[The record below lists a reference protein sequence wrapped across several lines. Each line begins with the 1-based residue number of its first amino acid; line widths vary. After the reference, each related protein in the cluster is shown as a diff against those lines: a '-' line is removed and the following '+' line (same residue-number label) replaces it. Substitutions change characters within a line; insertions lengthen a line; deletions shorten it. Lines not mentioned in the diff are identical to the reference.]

1 MKTSILPAAAL
12 SAMLAVSS
20 TGQVAADAGDALVG
34 GIIGG
39 VIGGAIVN
47 ERNKT
52 RRTTTTTK
60 RVVVTPRYSAARA
73 ENREVQTA
81 LNYFGFPAGTPDG
94 VLGRRSRTAVAQ
106 YQGTLGY
113 PATGYLTDY
122 EKTFLLSSY
131 NRAIVGGPVTN
142 QQIASVG
149 TRGLLLQYRD
159 QAAGVAVQPAPGTTV
174 VVNPAPQPAPQPEPE
189 VVAAAPVIEEAPT
202 NALPNFLGGGSAVS
216 LASHCNKVSL
226 LTNANGG
233 FTQLA
238 SMTDTNMVLNEQLC
252 LARTYA
258 IATGE
263 DLAAS
268 VQGANPAQIADQCK
282 SFGPIMKDHVAALS
296 LKPSGEVLRG
306 VSSFVLST
314 GMSPP
319 QLAATSKICLS
330 VGYRTD
336 DMDVAVGSGLILV
349 ALGEQVY
356 AEMMGHHLSQGFGT
370 SKRADLA
377 NDWYGMALQ
386 ALDAG
391 QTAAFAPNQPDRVEL
406 IRAATTGGDQA
417 GINTVPV
424 SATGGGL
431 PTFNVSD

>member
-1 MKTSILPAAAL
+1 MNRNFFSATAL
-12 SAMLAVSS
+12 SGLLIISS
-20 TGQVAADAGDALVG
+20 VGQVTADAGDALVG

-47 ERNKT
+47 EGNK
-52 RRTTTTTK
+52 RRTTTK
-60 RVVVTPRYSAARA
+60 RRTVVVQPRYSAARA

-81 LNYFGFPAGTPDG
+81 LNYFGFPAGSPDG
-94 VLGRRSRTAVAQ
+94 VLGRRSRAAVAQ

-113 PATGYLTDY
+113 PATGYLTEY

-131 NRAIVGGPVTN
+131 NRALVGGATTN
-142 QQIASVG
+142 QQIATVG

-159 QAAGVAVQPAPGTTV
+159 QAAGVVPQQPVQGTTV
-174 VVNPAPQPAPQPEPE
+174 VVNPAPQAVAPQPTEP
-189 VVAAAPVIEEAPT
+189 VVALAPAPEEPT
-202 NALPNFLGGGSAVS
+202 NALPNFLGGGSVQS

-238 SMTDTNMVLNEQLC
+238 SMTDSNLVLNEQLC

-258 IATGE
+258 IANGE

-268 VQGANPAQIADQCK
+268 VQGVSVSQINDQCK
-282 SFGPIMKDHVAALS
+282 TFGPIMKDHVAALS
-296 LKPSGEVLRG
+296 LKPSSDVIRG
-306 VSSFVLST
+306 VSGFVLST

-356 AEMMGHHLSQGFGT
+356 AELIGHHLSQGYGT

-377 NDWYGMALQ
+377 NDWYTMALT

-391 QTAAFAPNQPDRVEL
+391 QTAVFAPNQPDRVEL
-406 IRAATTGGDQA
+406 IRAATVGSDRA
-417 GINTVPV
+417 SIETVPV
-424 SATGGGL
+424 NAGGGGL
-431 PTFNVSD
+431 PTFNISE

>member
-1 MKTSILPAAAL
+1 M
-12 SAMLAVSS
+12 
-20 TGQVAADAGDALVG
+20 D
-34 GIIGG
+34 
-39 VIGGAIVN
+39 
-47 ERNKT
+47 
-52 RRTTTTTK
+52 
-60 RVVVTPRYSAARA
+60 
-73 ENREVQTA
+73 
-81 LNYFGFPAGTPDG
+81 
-94 VLGRRSRTAVAQ
+94 
-106 YQGTLGY
+106 
-113 PATGYLTDY
+113 
-122 EKTFLLSSY
+122 
-131 NRAIVGGPVTN
+131 GPVTN

-149 TRGLLLQYRD
+149 TRDLLLQYRD

-174 VVNPAPQPAPQPEPE
+174 VVNPAPQPAPAPE
-189 VVAAAPVIEEAPT
+189 VVVAQVAPLVVEEEPA

-238 SMTDTNMVLNEQLC
+238 SMTDSNLVLNEQLC

-268 VQGANPAQIADQCK
+268 VQGVNPAQIAAQCQ

-296 LKPSGEVLRG
+296 LKPSSDVLRG

-319 QLAATSKICLS
+319 QLAATSKIRLS

-356 AEMMGHHLSQGFGT
+356 AEMMGHPLSQGFGT

-406 IRAATTGGDQA
+406 IRAATIGGDQA

-424 SATGGGL
+424 RASGGGL
-431 PTFNVSD
+431 PTFNVSE